1 MSWAESKWIVDS
13 ILRKM
18 GQQPNNMRSFVATPL
33 SNTSIG
39 LTFLEPEDSYVEG
52 NLLCS
57 VGGVMV
63 RYSTEDYPKTTSD
76 GELAVV
82 NKELGKYATTPF
94 VLENLDEDSTYYFSA
109 FPFSTQGVYNLSSS
123 AVNRVKMA
131 PANGEAVTVN
141 INIDDDSA
149 FSTVRVHCIDETDG
163 AKTKVATLSPMKK
176 TATFTVMTG
185 HQYHVEFGEVKDY
198 SQPTRT
204 VSKVAEAGGT
214 SEYTGNYEYFTSE
227 IVTTYPKGSTVT
239 CMKDTIKYTATDTSG
254 SYTFK
259 VHEVGTWTVTST
271 DGNQTS
277 TRTVNITKTKERK
290 TVTLAYFESTI
301 KVTYPVGATLTCTN
315 GSTTYTAPNTS
326 GTHTFTV
333 QKAGTWTIK
342 AVKGS
347 ETSMDTVSITASG
360 QSRTV
365 ALSFVKIYGIKR
377 PIVSSS
383 PAWTRTD
390 DAVGKTAKASVG
402 TVAGHSDFDNCYPWS
417 EMKRETFSSGDVMVK
432 IPTFY
437 YKRYQEGTMEYMQIA
452 DKPTTGFE
460 KHPGSDCYVGA
471 YLSQLNATSK
481 SGVHPHLEAYG
492 ARARANAKL
501 KGKGWQLYDVAAM
514 SAIQMLYLV
523 EYANND
529 SQTVIGK
536 GYTINVDSTG
546 KVTGGADTT
555 IGLTGVPTG
564 ESGKTNV
571 VYRGVES
578 LWGHLSVIIDGLMLS
593 GEYNTGG
600 WFYYSTDPSVYGG
613 KPSTHTKTT
622 VNIERAGNYVETL
635 RCDKNASWIL
645 ATSTIE
651 KNKKVGSGSTHYC
664 DGGQMCYQLDGK
676 RYVLYAQGPSGRFGD
691 QCGIF
696 GSFIAYEIK
705 GDSNTGETGYRI
717 MYRKEN

>member
-1 MSWAESKWIVDS
+1 MSWAESKWIVDN
-13 ILRKM
+13 ILRKI

-131 PANGEAVTVN
+131 PANGEAVTVT

-149 FSTVRVHCIDETDG
+149 FSTVRVRCIDETDG
-163 AKTKVATLSPMKK
+163 TKTKVATLSPMKK

-204 VSKVAEAGGT
+204 VSKVAEAGGA

-277 TRTVNITKTKERK
+277 TRTVNITRTKERK

-301 KVTYPVGATLTCTN
+301 KVTYPVGATLTCTS

-377 PIVSSS
+377 DFTSSS

-390 DAVGKTAKASVG
+390 DAVGKTAKGSIG

-417 EMKRETFSSGDVMVK
+417 EMKRETFSTGDVMVK
-432 IPTFY
+432 IPVFY
-437 YKRYQEGTMEYMQIA
+437 YQRKRVGNIESIKIA
-452 DKPTTGFE
+452 DKPVSGFE
-460 KHPGSDCYVGA
+460 KHPGSGCYVSA
-471 YLSQLNATSK
+471 YATSQNYAAVTNRERADGGGGYAK
-481 SGVHPHLEAYG
+481 YIPDKKGAGWTGLRYEEYSALVFLILVEFATNDVRTALGESAGSKITGRADNVPNLSGVTA
-492 ARARANAKL
+492 
-501 KGKGWQLYDVAAM
+501 
-514 SAIQMLYLV
+514 
-523 EYANND
+523 
-529 SQTVIGK
+529 
-536 GYTINVDSTG
+536 
-546 KVTGGADTT
+546 
-555 IGLTGVPTG
+555 
-564 ESGKTNV
+564 SGDEV
-571 VYRGVES
+571 VYRGIES
-578 LWGHLSVIIDGLMLS
+578 WTGNATAVMLQNKAKSAKENELGIGGETITLSADNTKPFYVKNITYIENKSWIMIPIEGGGGENTYCASRAKFGELTSGVRDVCIMGGTDGL
-593 GEYNTGG
+593 
-600 WFYYSTDPSVYGG
+600 FCFRSVPANCNVYL
-613 KPSTHTKTT
+613 
-622 VNIERAGNYVETL
+622 V
-635 RCDKNASWIL
+635 
-645 ATSTIE
+645 
-651 KNKKVGSGSTHYC
+651 
-664 DGGQMCYQLDGK
+664 
-676 RYVLYAQGPSGRFGD
+676 
-691 QCGIF
+691 
-696 GSFIAYEIK
+696 
-705 GDSNTGETGYRI
+705 
-717 MYRKEN
+717 YRKEN